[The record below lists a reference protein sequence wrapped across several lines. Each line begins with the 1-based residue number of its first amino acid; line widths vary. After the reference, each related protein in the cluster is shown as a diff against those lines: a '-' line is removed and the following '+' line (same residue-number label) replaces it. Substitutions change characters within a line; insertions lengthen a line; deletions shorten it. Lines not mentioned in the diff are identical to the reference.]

1 MAKTITLVFLCLQL
15 LATSSEEIL
24 ILQPFCPKSH
34 KVVVDPI
41 AETLGSKGHHVTYL
55 SPFSYEG
62 SAPANVTEI
71 VYHQYKP
78 YFATFQDIWRDVIR
92 SGWTPKILTRYFQLH
107 SKLCQQLYDSG
118 LLQKWTNNKKKFRV
132 VLIDSVF
139 TECILP
145 LWRNFG
151 DSVIILNSSPL
162 NPMIVKML
170 NLPTPYSHVP
180 YIIHPYTHRMS
191 FSQRFVNTLYWIS
204 SSYVAELSQAMF
216 YKHVIL
222 PNFPDTKPS
231 SELLTNISL
240 VLVNED
246 PVFFYPRPYLPTV
259 IRIGGIQCRPAVP
272 LPESNLKKF
281 IEDSGD
287 DGFILVSF
295 GSIINGE
302 FIGENLISALKTA
315 FAHIKQRVIWKY
327 ESEITGLSNN
337 VRTVKWFPQGDI
349 LGHPKIR
356 VFINQGGLNSV
367 QESLYNQV
375 PQICFPMASDQP
387 LHAVAVS
394 NLGIGIQLDYTTV
407 TAEEIVSSIN
417 KASNDPEMRKMV
429 EYYSKV
435 FRDTP
440 EPPVQTAVYWIEYV
454 MKFNGAL
461 HLQSAAGDLNSIQYY
476 LLDVYGLILLIML
489 LVGTLLWFSIKKTV
503 KYFLLI

>member
-78 YFATFQDIWRDVIR
+78 YFATFQDIWRD
-92 SGWTPKILTRYFQLH
+92 LH

-204 SSYVAELSQAMF
+204 SSYVAELSQA
-216 YKHVIL
+216 I
-222 PNFPDTKPS
+222 S
-231 SELLTNISL
+231 S
-240 VLVNED
+240 
-246 PVFFYPRPYLPTV
+246 FFYPRPYLPTV